1 MRALTRM
8 RLLAAACALL
18 LTFASTARA
27 TTSRP
32 IDRPDGPPEPTPV
45 QVGDPDNGHD
55 LIVILFGGRVFMLR
69 LPTIGPRIPSHFITR
84 STSRAPRTRG
94 R

>member
-1 MRALTRM
+1 M

-27 TTSRP
+27 TTSKP

-45 QVGDPDNGHD
+45 QVGDPDDGHEI
-55 LIVILFGGRVFMLR
+55 IVILYSHVFVVR
-69 LPTIGPRIPSHFITR
+69 LPNLSWATRHARFEKFQTLSHRAR
-84 STSRAPRTRG
+84 SRR
-94 R
+94 